1 MKDLKAINPDRYDYP
16 LPQDRIAK
24 YPLPR
29 GTSKLLHYQ
38 KGKIEHLNFA
48 AITDLLDAEHLLVV
62 NNTKVLPA
70 RMHFVKD
77 TGAQI
82 EIFLL
87 NPVLPTPVITEA
99 MLVKNECTWHCTIGN
114 LKRWKEEVVLIKTVE
129 LDNGT
134 KVEVKAAFSNRE
146 NREIRFSWE
155 EDVAFVDLV
164 EAAGKTPLPPYIKRE
179 AEESDKTN
187 YQTVYSKNEGAV
199 AAPTAG
205 LHFTD
210 EIIQQLAQKGV
221 AKEEVTLHVGA
232 GTFQPIK
239 VDNAIEHDMHQEQ
252 IEVTLANLKAL
263 KSGKQVVAVGTTSMR
278 TLESLYW
285 YGVKLLKDLGEDFF
299 IEKLFPYRFESTE
312 LPSLADAMTAIEEL
326 MKEKQVERLMGE
338 TQIYIFPSYQFQVCK
353 GLITNFHM
361 PHSTLLL
368 LIAAFIGEDWKNVYQ
383 AALAQDYRFLSYGDS
398 SFLQPKA

>member
-1 MKDLKAINPDRYDYP
+1 MQEVKAISLSAYHYE
-16 LPQDRIAK
+16 LPQERIAT

-29 GTSKLLHYQ
+29 GTAKLLHYH
-38 KGKIEHLNFA
+38 KGEVKHLQFPAIENLL
-48 AITDLLDAEHLLVV
+48 TDDHLLVV

-70 RMHFVKD
+70 RMHFFKD

-87 NPVLPTPVITEA
+87 NPESPTPVITEA
-99 MLVKNECTWHCTIGN
+99 MLVKGECIWQCTIGN
-114 LKRWKEEVVLIKTVE
+114 YKRWKEGISLLKEVEVE
-129 LDNGT
+129 GT
-134 KVEVKAAFSNRE
+134 KVQLKASFHDRANRLVK
-146 NREIRFSWE
+146 FSWDNE
-155 EDVAFVDLV
+155 QIAFVDLV

-179 AEESDKTN
+179 AEESDKSN

-210 EIIQQLAQKGV
+210 NLLDSLRAKGT

-252 IEVTLANLKAL
+252 IEVTLGNLKAL
-263 KSGKQVVAVGTTSMR
+263 KSGKKVVAVGTTSMR

-285 YGVKLLKDLGEDFF
+285 YGVKLIKGMGEDFF
-299 IEKLFPYRFESTE
+299 IEKLFPYQFTTQD
-312 LPSLADAMTAIEEL
+312 LPTLENSLTAIEEL
-326 MKEKQVERLMGE
+326 MKAREVDRLLGE
-338 TQIYIFPSYQFQVCK
+338 TQIFIFPSYSFQVCK

-368 LIAAFIGEDWKNVYQ
+368 LIAAFIGDDWKRIYQ
-383 AALAQDYRFLSYGDS
+383 EALDNDYRFLSYGDS
-398 SFLQPKA
+398 SFLQPA

>member
-1 MKDLKAINPDRYDYP
+1 MLEQKIIRLTDYDYD
-16 LPQDRIAK
+16 LPQERIAK

-29 GTSKLLHYQ
+29 GTAKLLHYQ
-38 KGKIEHLNFA
+38 QGKLNHLQFP
-48 AITDLLDAEHLLVV
+48 AIQNLLDSQHLLVV

-70 RMHFVKD
+70 RMHFFKD

-87 NPVLPTPVITEA
+87 SPQQPTPVITAA
-99 MLVKNECTWHCTIGN
+99 MLVQKECVWECTIGN
-114 LKRWKEEVVLIKTVE
+114 FKRWKADVSLTKEVRLENGETVQ
-129 LDNGT
+129 LTATFAD
-134 KVEVKAAFSNRE
+134 RE
-146 NREIRFSWE
+146 NRLVRFTWE
-155 EDVAFVDLV
+155 EAVAFVDLV

-179 AEESDKTN
+179 ADESDKSN

-210 EIIQQLAQKGV
+210 QILETLHEAGV
-221 AKEEVTLHVGA
+221 EQEEVTLHVGA

-239 VDNAIEHDMHQEQ
+239 VDNALEHDMHQEQ

-263 KSGKQVVAVGTTSMR
+263 KSGKKVVAVGTTSMR
-278 TLESLYW
+278 TLESVYW
-285 YGVKLLKDLGEDFF
+285 YGVKLLKGMGKEFY
-299 IEKLFPYRFESTE
+299 IEKLFPYQFATAE
-312 LPSLADAMTAIEEL
+312 LPSLVEAIDAIEEF
-326 MKEKQVERLMGE
+326 MEAQGVERIMGE
-338 TQIYIFPSYQFQVCK
+338 TQIFIFPGYPFQVCK

-368 LIAAFIGEDWKNVYQ
+368 LIAAFIGEDWKKVYQ
-383 AALAQDYRFLSYGDS
+383 EAFDQDYRFLSYGDS
-398 SFLQPKA
+398 SFLEPMG